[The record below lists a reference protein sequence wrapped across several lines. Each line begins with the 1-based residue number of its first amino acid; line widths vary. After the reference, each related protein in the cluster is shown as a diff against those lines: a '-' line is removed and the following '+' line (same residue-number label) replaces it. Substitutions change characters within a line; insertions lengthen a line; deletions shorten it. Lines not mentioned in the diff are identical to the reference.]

1 MVLTDAEVKIKY
13 GIDQLKSVGLPDP
26 SNAAGTTREI
36 FNETMQWRFLT
47 QNQVSQKKFPK
58 KGSIFFFIIS

>member
-13 GIDQLKSVGLPDP
+13 GIDQRKSVGLPDP

-36 FNETMQWRFLT
+36 FNETM
-47 QNQVSQKKFPK
+47 N
-58 KGSIFFFIIS
+58 SIENKVVTSALLDAR